1 MPFALSLL
9 SCLDGARE
17 LPAKSLKAALHAG
30 VEHSVAHAQHD
41 AADDVRI
48 DPAGQLDAPAGLI
61 LDALSNGA
69 DKSLVE
75 LDRAR
80 HFDRE
85 HLVLLTPELVERP
98 AYTKRSGE
106 PVALRQ

>member
-1 MPFALSLL
+1 MPFGVFSPYALR
-9 SCLDGARE
+9 GARE
-17 LPAKSLKAALHAG
+17 LPAKSLEAALHAG
-30 VEHSVAHAQHD
+30 VELLVAHAQHD

-106 PVALRQ
+106 PVALRE